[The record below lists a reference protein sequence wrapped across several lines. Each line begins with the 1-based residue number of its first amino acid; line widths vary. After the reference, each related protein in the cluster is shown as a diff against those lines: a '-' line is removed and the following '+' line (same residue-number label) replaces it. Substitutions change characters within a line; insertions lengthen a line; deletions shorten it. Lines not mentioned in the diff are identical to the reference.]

1 MVMEDGAIK
10 ILDPYL
16 FEFESRYNFSKGICY
31 SPEKLSDFFR
41 VDDEKSCIYEL
52 GMLILQI
59 GLLSEVRN
67 TTTDGDYCE
76 TKVRE
81 KLEEAKQLYSS

>member
-1 MVMEDGAIK
+1 
-10 ILDPYL
+10 
-16 FEFESRYNFSKGICY
+16 
-31 SPEKLSDFFR
+31 
-41 VDDEKSCIYEL
+41 
-52 GMLILQI
+52 MLILQI
-59 GLLSEVRN
+59 GLLSDVRN